1 MSIILSPEIA
11 SKVSEIK
18 LLKADAFSFEQ
29 NSAHIEK
36 LLNEVLEQLPKGV
49 IGFTFNGS
57 VYLNPTIQKCI
68 PNLEEFI
75 LLPDEEEQPKE
86 SKQE

>member
-29 NSAHIEK
+29 NTAKIEQ
-36 LLNEVLEQLPKGV
+36 LLKEVLEQLPKGV
-49 IGFTFNGS
+49 LGFNFNGQ
-57 VYLNPTIQKCI
+57 VYLNPTILKCI
-68 PNLEEFI
+68 PDLEEFI
-75 LLPDEEEQPKE
+75 LLPDVEEQSKE
-86 SKQE
+86 IKEK